1 MRSCHYK
8 VGYRHLKEPEMPNRT
23 SRSAEVWTKLSRFL
37 PLLLFK
43 NTIIF
48 KNGKKGN
55 PENYQLVGLTSVP
68 VKIMKEILLEHML
81 KHMEGRG
88 EIQENQ
94 HGFKKGKSCL
104 TK

>member
-1 MRSCHYK
+1 MRRCHYK

-48 KNGKKGN
+48 KNGKKCN
-55 PENYQLVGLTSVP
+55 PGNYQLVGLTSVP

-81 KHMEGRG
+81 NTWKAG
-88 EIQENQ
+88 
-94 HGFKKGKSCL
+94 GKYRRISMAS
-104 TK
+104 KRANPV